1 VSSTAFANIGSLV
14 TNDESLG
21 VGERGSGGS
30 GAALS
35 GAKSAAAKLGERSNA
50 GLVVEHGRV
59 VWVGDSADL
68 PDADSRVDVGG
79 CAVIPGFVDSHA
91 HLMFAGDRAAEFSAR
106 MEGKPYSAGGIKTT
120 VAATRA
126 ATDDQLA
133 ENLLRLVAEMHASGI
148 TTFETK
154 SGYGLTVEDEARALR
169 IASAHTSETTF
180 LGAHV
185 VPAEFAGRGPGS
197 NGRSGADDYVSL
209 VVGEMLS
216 AAARHSKWIDVFC
229 DRGAFDVDQ
238 TREILTAGIGA
249 GLKPRIHANQLS
261 NIGAIELAVELDCAS
276 ADHCTH
282 LSERDIE
289 LLAGSNTVAALL
301 PGAEFSTRS
310 PYPDARR
317 LIDAGA
323 TVALATDCNP
333 GSSYTTSMPF
343 CIAVAVREMHMS
355 PAEALWSATAGGAA
369 ALRRTDVGH
378 LGLGAAADFVILNA
392 PSHQHLAYRPGVN
405 LIGQTWLGGKLISPI
420 DSSESI
426 GQIKQGHSHD

>member
-1 VSSTAFANIGSLV
+1 VSSVAIANIGSLV
-14 TNDESLG
+14 TNDETLG
-21 VGERGSGGS
+21 AGKIGERT
-30 GAALS
+30 
-35 GAKSAAAKLGERSNA
+35 NA
-50 GLVVEHGRV
+50 GLVIEHGRV

-68 PDADSRVDVGG
+68 PSADSRLNVGG
-79 CAVIPGFVDSHA
+79 QAIIPGFVDSHA

-106 MEGKPYSAGGIKTT
+106 MEGKPYSAGGIQTT

-126 ATDDQLA
+126 ASDEQLIA
-133 ENLLRLVAEMHASGI
+133 NLRRLVAEMHASGI

-154 SGYGLTVEDEARALR
+154 SGYGLSVEDEVRSLR
-169 IASAHTSETTF
+169 IAAAHTEETTF

-185 VPAEFAGRGPGS
+185 VPAEFAERGQTGV
-197 NGRSGADDYVSL
+197 DEYVAL
-209 VVGEMLS
+209 VTGEMLTG
-216 AAARHSKWIDVFC
+216 AAAHSKWIDVFC
-229 DRGAFDVDQ
+229 DRGAFEVDQ
-238 TREILTAGIGA
+238 AREILTAGVAA
-249 GLKPRIHANQLS
+249 GLAPRIHASQLS

-289 LLAGSNTVAALL
+289 LLAGSSTVATLL

-317 LIDAGA
+317 LIEAGA

-343 CIAVAVREMHMS
+343 CISVAVREMHMT

-369 ALRRTDVGH
+369 ALRRTDIGH
-378 LGLGAAADFVILNA
+378 LGIGAAADFVILNA

-405 LIGQTWLGGKLISPI
+405 LIGQTWRNGKLIEP
-420 DSSESI
+420 
-426 GQIKQGHSHD
+426 IKQGHSHD

>member
-1 VSSTAFANIGSLV
+1 MSSVAIANIGSLV
-14 TNDESLG
+14 TNDETLG
-21 VGERGSGGS
+21 AGKIGERTD
-30 GAALS
+30 
-35 GAKSAAAKLGERSNA
+35 A
-50 GLVVEHGRV
+50 GMVIEGGRV

-68 PDADSRVDVGG
+68 PAADSRIDVDGQ
-79 CAVIPGFVDSHA
+79 AVIPGFVDSHA
-91 HLMFAGDRAAEFSAR
+91 HLMFAGDRASEFSAR
-106 MEGKPYSAGGIKTT
+106 MEGKAYSAGGIKTT

-126 ATDDQLA
+126 ATDDDLA
-133 ENLLRLVAEMHASGI
+133 ANLRRLVAEMHASGI

-154 SGYGLTVEDEARALR
+154 SGYGLSVEDEVRSLR
-169 IASAHTSETTF
+169 IAAALTDETTF

-185 VPAEFAGRGPGS
+185 VPADYAERGA
-197 NGRSGADDYVSL
+197 SGVDDYVAL
-209 VVGEMLS
+209 VVGDMLAG
-216 AAARHSKWIDVFC
+216 AAAHSKWMDVFC

-238 TREILTAGIGA
+238 AREILTAGVA
-249 GLKPRIHANQLS
+249 TGLKPRIHANQLS

-282 LSERDIE
+282 LNDHDIE
-289 LLAGSNTVAALL
+289 LLARSNTVATLL

-333 GSSYTTSMPF
+333 GSSYTTSMAF

-369 ALRRTDVGH
+369 ALRRTDIGH
-378 LGLGAAADFVILNA
+378 LGLEAAADFVILNA
-392 PSHQHLAYRPGVN
+392 PSHKHLAYRPGVN
-405 LIGQTWLGGKLISPI
+405 LIGQTWRNGKLIEP
-420 DSSESI
+420 
-426 GQIKQGHSHD
+426 IKQGHSHD

>member
-1 VSSTAFANIGSLV
+1 MSSVAIANIGSLV
-14 TNDESLG
+14 TNDETLG
-21 VGERGSGGS
+21 AGKIGERTN
-30 GAALS
+30 AAM
-35 GAKSAAAKLGERSNA
+35 
-50 GLVVEHGRV
+50 VIEHGRV
-59 VWVGDSADL
+59 VWVGDSANL
-68 PDADSRVDVGG
+68 PEADSRLDVGG
-79 CAVIPGFVDSHA
+79 QAVIPGFVDSHA
-91 HLMFAGDRAAEFSAR
+91 HLMFAGDRAEEFSAR

-126 ATDDQLA
+126 ATDEQLTA
-133 ENLLRLVAEMHASGI
+133 NLRRLVAEMHASGI

-154 SGYGLTVEDEARALR
+154 SGYGLSVEDEVRSLR
-169 IASAHTSETTF
+169 IAAAHTDETTF

-185 VPAEFAGRGPGS
+185 VPSEFAERGQAGV
-197 NGRSGADDYVSL
+197 DEYVAL
-209 VVGEMLS
+209 VTGEMLAG
-216 AAARHSKWIDVFC
+216 AAAHSKWIDVFC
-229 DRGAFDVDQ
+229 DRGAFAVDQ
-238 TREILTAGIGA
+238 AREILTAGIAA
-249 GLKPRIHANQLS
+249 GLAPRIHANQLS

-282 LSERDIE
+282 LSDRDIE
-289 LLAGSNTVAALL
+289 LLAGSNTVATLL

-310 PYPDARR
+310 AYPDARR

-343 CIAVAVREMHMS
+343 CIAVAVREMKMS

-369 ALRRTDVGH
+369 ALRRTDIGH

-405 LIGQTWLGGKLISPI
+405 LIGQTWRNGKLIEPL
-420 DSSESI
+420 
-426 GQIKQGHSHD
+426 KQGHAHD

>member
-1 VSSTAFANIGSLV
+1 VSSVAITNIGSLV

-21 VGERGSGGS
+21 VG
-30 GAALS
+30 
-35 GAKSAAAKLGERSNA
+35 KIGERTNA
-50 GLVVEHGRV
+50 GLVIEHGRV

-68 PDADSRVDVGG
+68 PDADSRIDVGG
-79 CAVIPGFVDSHA
+79 QAVIPGFVDSHA

-126 ATDDQLA
+126 ASDEELNA
-133 ENLLRLVAEMHASGI
+133 NLRRLVAEMHGSGI

-154 SGYGLTVEDEARALR
+154 SGYGLSVEDEVRSLR
-169 IASAHTSETTF
+169 IASAHTDETTF

-185 VPAEFAGRGPGS
+185 VPAEFAERGAA
-197 NGRSGADDYVSL
+197 GADEYVAL
-209 VVGEMLS
+209 VVGTMLEGV
-216 AAARHSKWIDVFC
+216 AGHAKWIDVFC

-238 TREILTAGIGA
+238 AREILTAGVAA
-249 GLKPRIHANQLS
+249 GLAPRIHANQLS

-289 LLAGSNTVAALL
+289 LLAGSSTVATLL

-317 LIDAGA
+317 MIEAGA

-343 CIAVAVREMHMS
+343 CISVAVREMHMT

-369 ALRRTDVGH
+369 ALRRTDIGH

-405 LIGQTWLGGKLISPI
+405 LIGQTWRNGKLIDPSGH
-420 DSSESI
+420 S
-426 GQIKQGHSHD
+426 KQGHAHD

>member
-1 VSSTAFANIGSLV
+1 MSSVAIANIGSLV
-14 TNDESLG
+14 TNDETLG
-21 VGERGSGGS
+21 ELGDGT
-30 GAALS
+30 AAS
-35 GAKSAAAKLGERSNA
+35 RLGERTNA
-50 GLVVEHGRV
+50 GLIIEQGRV

-68 PDADSRVDVGG
+68 PSADTLVDVGG
-79 CAVIPGFVDSHA
+79 QAVIPGFVDSHA

-126 ATDDQLA
+126 VSDEQLT
-133 ENLLRLVAEMHASGI
+133 ENLRRLVAEMHASGI

-154 SGYGLTVEDEARALR
+154 SGYGLSVEDEVRSLR
-169 IASAHTSETTF
+169 IAAAHTDETTF

-185 VPAEFAGRGPGS
+185 VPAEYAERGQ
-197 NGRSGADDYVSL
+197 SGVDEYVAL
-209 VVGEMLS
+209 VTGEMLAG
-216 AAARHSKWIDVFC
+216 AAEHAKWIDVFC

-238 TREILTAGIGA
+238 AREILTAGITA
-249 GLKPRIHANQLS
+249 GLAPRIHANQLS

-289 LLAGSNTVAALL
+289 LLAGSSTVATLL

-378 LGLGAAADFVILNA
+378 LGLGAAADFVVLNA

-405 LIGQTWLGGKLISPI
+405 LISQTWRNGKLIDPSGH
-420 DSSESI
+420 S
-426 GQIKQGHSHD
+426 KQGHSHD

>member
-1 VSSTAFANIGSLV
+1 
-14 TNDESLG
+14 
-21 VGERGSGGS
+21 
-30 GAALS
+30 
-35 GAKSAAAKLGERSNA
+35 
-50 GLVVEHGRV
+50 
-59 VWVGDSADL
+59 
-68 PDADSRVDVGG
+68 
-79 CAVIPGFVDSHA
+79 
-91 HLMFAGDRAAEFSAR
+91 
-106 MEGKPYSAGGIKTT
+106 GGIKTT

-126 ATDDQLA
+126 ATDEELTA
-133 ENLLRLVAEMHASGI
+133 NLRRLVAEMHDSGI

-154 SGYGLTVEDEARALR
+154 SGYGLTAEDEVRALR
-169 IASAHTSETTF
+169 IAAAHTSETTF

-185 VPAEFAGRGPGS
+185 VPAEYAERGQG
-197 NGRSGADDYVSL
+197 GVDDYVAL
-209 VVGEMLS
+209 VTGEML
-216 AAARHSKWIDVFC
+216 AGATANAKWIDVFC

-238 TREILTAGIGA
+238 AREILTAGIAA
-249 GLKPRIHANQLS
+249 GLAPRIHANQLE

-282 LSERDIE
+282 LSDRDVD
-289 LLAGSNTVAALL
+289 LLAGSNTVATLL

-310 PYPDARR
+310 AYPDARR

-343 CIAVAVREMHMS
+343 CIAVAVREMGMS

-392 PSHQHLAYRPGVN
+392 PSHLHLAYRPGVN
-405 LIGQTWLGGKLISPI
+405 LIGQTWRNGKPI
-420 DSSESI
+420 EM
-426 GQIKQGHSHD
+426 QGHLHD